1 MAFTQAGRQAP
12 RDRLT
17 PVFAVAAIAVSIV
30 VKLGLGAHAPLW
42 LDETWTGA
50 IISQP
55 TAHAFFD
62 QVYWDVNA
70 PLYYLLMALWRLAFG
85 VSDWALRAPSLIFAL
100 ATPIL
105 PLAFPGSARS
115 DAPTDGVG
123 LGDRLCW
130 AGLLSLWLPSLLYA
144 EEARCYALLLF
155 LCTAQAL
162 VFLRLSATPSLKW
175 AAAWAGV
182 SVLAILTHYHALLT
196 TGFEGVLFLAFRWSA
211 ARRLWPALLLF
222 APAAAWVLF
231 HLPRIAEFARPGV
244 AWYNLLG
251 WNGLALTAGA
261 AMAAPGLLL
270 IVVEIAVAAAVA
282 GRLGGGWPRLALR
295 PTGPLMLIGAGA
307 AGVVILTVLGML
319 RPSFAIRYLTPMAP
333 ACLLGVAMGLSWLA
347 QRRAPLARAAILVLY
362 IGLSGLLLLR
372 ADRDPAKIYSSGP
385 ASAFIAEGR
394 PKRLLFLLDN
404 PNAAILRPAQL
415 RALGGFFFAREHIP
429 VDVTPLVLK
438 AGDNP
443 NALLTA
449 DAKPGDGVMWMYDLS
464 VPGVHAKLFPP
475 TIEHDPAFRCRR
487 FGEAGIGVLAC
498 LRNPPPKEN
507 AQA

>member
-12 RDRLT
+12 RERLT
-17 PVFAVAAIAVSIV
+17 LVFVVAAIAVSII
-30 VKLGLGAHAPLW
+30 VKLGLGANAPLW

-85 VSDWALRAPSLIFAL
+85 ASDWALRAPSLIFAL

-105 PLAFPGSARS
+105 PLVLARRS
-115 DAPTDGVG
+115 RSGAPADGVG

-130 AGLLSLWLPSLLYA
+130 AGLLSLWMPGLLYA
-144 EEARCYALLLF
+144 EEARCYALLL
-155 LCTAQAL
+155 LLSTAQAL
-162 VFLRLSATPSLKW
+162 VFMRLSATPSLKW
-175 AAAWAGV
+175 AAAWVGV
-182 SVLAILTHYHALLT
+182 SVLGILTHYYALLT
-196 TGFEGVLFLAFRWSA
+196 TGFEGVLFLIFRWSA
-211 ARRLWPALLLF
+211 ARRLWPALVLF

-231 HLPRIAEFARPGV
+231 RLPRIAEFARPGV

-261 AMAAPGLLL
+261 VMAAPGLLL
-270 IVVEIAVAAAVA
+270 IIVEIAIAAAVA
-282 GRLGGGWPRLALR
+282 GRLSGGWPTLARR

-307 AGVVILTVLGML
+307 GGVVCLTVLGML
-319 RPSFAIRYLTPMAP
+319 RPCFAIRYLTPMVP

-347 QRRAPLARAAILVLY
+347 QRRAAFARAAILTLY
-362 IGLSGLLLLR
+362 IVVAGLLFLR
-372 ADRDPAKIYSSGP
+372 ADRDPAKIYSSAL
-385 ASAFIAEGR
+385 ASAFIAEGH

-404 PNAAILRPAQL
+404 PNAAILRLAQL
-415 RALGGFFFAREHIP
+415 KALGGFFFAREHIT
-429 VDVTPLVLK
+429 VDVAPVVLK
-438 AGDNP
+438 AGEDP

-449 DAKPGDGVMWMYDLS
+449 EAGPGDGVMWMYDLS

-475 TIEHDPAFRCRR
+475 SLDHDPAFRCRR
-487 FGEAGIGVLAC
+487 FGEGGIGVLAC
-498 LRNPPPKEN
+498 LRNSPLKEST
-507 AQA
+507 QA